1 MGAVAAPLSPSACS
15 ALPAGS
21 AEQRF
26 TFLPLQCLEE
36 GQHMGTGVPQQ
47 RRCACTRVRAATSEC
62 AHAATSVRTCACC
75 NVCACPCVLQH
86 VCVCMLRC
94 VRTCVQAATCVRAR
108 TSACCSVC
116 VRTSACCNTPVRRG
130 PSPRHALACSRRRAP
145 ASPSLPPRPPRA
157 APALH
162 PADGVCWG
170 IAGARAARRRGAAAS
185 LTKLN

>member
-1 MGAVAAPLSPSACS
+1 MGAVAAPLSPSACT

-21 AEQRF
+21 AGQRF

-47 RRCACTRVRAATSEC
+47 RYCACTRARAATSEC
-62 AHAATSVRTCACC
+62 AHAATPVCTCACC
-75 NVCACPCVLQH
+75 NTCVCVHAAMCVHVRACCNVRACPCMLQR
-86 VCVCMLRC
+86 VR
-94 VRTCVQAATCVRAR
+94 VRTSACCNVCAR
-108 TSACCSVC
+108 TSACCS
-116 VRTSACCNTPVRRG
+116 TPVRRG